1 MLTWGSMDNRKISA
15 RPSDPTRGVVVP
27 LRPEGVTGP
36 GATLPHSPRSPIE
49 LRIQGDDFFLSGSFH
64 RWQANAAS
72 GPDLDMV
79 SIHLAVDATSPDP
92 LSAHAREHH
101 LFSFTSKKLHKL
113 GENVFS
119 AEGLMTTDAGEQPC
133 DLLVEIPEGH
143 TAFVAL
149 AFVVKKEF
157 LGDAWREITGTA
169 GMGGMDAERSLDAR
183 TGLRGME
190 LAAA

>member
-1 MLTWGSMDNRKISA
+1 MDNRKISA
-15 RPSDPTRGVVVP
+15 QPSDSTRGVVVP
-27 LRPEGVTGP
+27 FRPDDVTER
-36 GATLPHSPRSPIE
+36 GAALPRSSRSPIE
-49 LRIQGDDFFLSGSFH
+49 LRIQSDDVFLSGSFH

-79 SIHLAVDATSPDP
+79 SVNLAIDATSPDR

-113 GENVFS
+113 GDNVFS

-133 DLLVEIPEGH
+133 DVLVEIPDGH

-157 LGDAWREITGTA
+157 LGEGWQEITGAA
-169 GMGGMDAERSLDAR
+169 GMGGIDAERSLDAR

>member
-1 MLTWGSMDNRKISA
+1 MDKRKVSTKPNEPA
-15 RPSDPTRGVVVP
+15 QGVVIPFPAGEAREVAGRQAAKPP
-27 LRPEGVTGP
+27 L
-36 GATLPHSPRSPIE
+36 PRSPIE
-49 LRIQGDDFFLSGSFH
+49 LRIQSGEVFLSGSFH

-79 SIHLAVDATSPDP
+79 SVRLAVDATSPDSLVP
-92 LSAHAREHH
+92 HPRDHH
-101 LFSFTSKKLHKL
+101 LFSFESKQVRKL

-119 AEGLMTTDAGEQPC
+119 AEGVMTTDGGEQRC
-133 DLLVEIPEGH
+133 DMLVEIPEGH

-149 AFVVKKEF
+149 AFVVKKDF
-157 LGDAWREITGTA
+157 LGDGWREITGAA
-169 GMGGMDAERSLDAR
+169 GMGGIDAERSLDAR

>member
-1 MLTWGSMDNRKISA
+1 MDNRKISA
-15 RPSDPTRGVVVP
+15 QASEPTRGVVVP
-27 LRPEGVTGP
+27 LRPDDVTER
-36 GATLPHSPRSPIE
+36 GAALPRSSRSPIE
-49 LRIQGDDFFLSGSFH
+49 LRIQGDDVFLSGSFH

-79 SIHLAVDATSPDP
+79 SVHLAVDATSPDR
-92 LSAHAREHH
+92 LSAHAPEHH
-101 LFSFTSKKLHKL
+101 LFSFTSKNVHKL
-113 GENVFS
+113 GAHVFS
-119 AEGLMTTDAGEQPC
+119 AEGQMTTDAGEQPC
-133 DLLVEIPEGH
+133 DLLIEIPDGH

-157 LGDAWREITGTA
+157 LGEGWQEITGTA
-169 GMGGMDAERSLDAR
+169 GMGGMDTERSLDAR

>member
-1 MLTWGSMDNRKISA
+1 MDKRKISP
-15 RPSDPTRGVVVP
+15 RTSEPTLGVVVP
-27 LRPEGVTGP
+27 LRPDDVTQR
-36 GATLPHSPRSPIE
+36 GAALPRSPRSPIE
-49 LRIQGDDFFLSGSFH
+49 LRIQGEDVFLSGSFH

-79 SIHLAVDATSPDP
+79 SVHLAIDATSPDQ
-92 LSAHAREHH
+92 LSAHAPEQH
-101 LFSFTSKKLHKL
+101 LLSFTSRKLRKL
-113 GENVFS
+113 GENVYS
-119 AEGLMTTDAGEQPC
+119 AEGVLTTAAGEQPC
-133 DLLVEIPEGH
+133 DVLVEIPEGH

-149 AFVVKKEF
+149 AFVVRKEF

-169 GMGGMDAERSLDAR
+169 GMGGIDAERSLDAR

>member
-1 MLTWGSMDNRKISA
+1 MDNRKISA
-15 RPSDPTRGVVVP
+15 KPSEPNRGVVVP
-27 LRPEGVTGP
+27 LRPDDVTDR
-36 GATLPHSPRSPIE
+36 GAALPRSPRPPIE
-49 LRIQGDDFFLSGSFH
+49 LRIQGEDVFLSGSFH

-79 SIHLAVDATSPDP
+79 SVHLAVDATSPD
-92 LSAHAREHH
+92 LLRAHPPEHH
-101 LFSFTSKKLHKL
+101 LFSFTSKTVHKL

-133 DLLVEIPEGH
+133 DVLVEIPEGH

-157 LGDAWREITGTA
+157 LGESWQEITGSA
-169 GMGGMDAERSLDAR
+169 GMGGGIDAERSLDAR